1 MNCLD
6 KMSMRRNFMRK
17 RGLAAMGGVLGMLA
31 VSVSPA
37 SAANDYPTVAVAD
50 YVVACM
56 ISNGQ
61 TRQVLER
68 CSCSIDVISSIMSY
82 DDYVKAETV
91 ARMQQ
96 MTGERSAIFRETAP
110 SRQSLAAIRR
120 AQAEADIRCF

>member
-1 MNCLD
+1 
-6 KMSMRRNFMRK
+6 MRK